1 MDRWDRFDKTL
12 LHNKEDFYSSLN
24 MEGITDADYRH
35 AKKVFKEFKIANLG
49 EYYNLYVQSDTILL
63 VDVFVSFRN
72 NVLKYMNLILLIFI
86 STWINMAS
94 IFKKDRNKIRITD

>member
-1 MDRWDRFDKTL
+1 
-12 LHNKEDFYSSLN
+12 

-35 AKKVFKEFKIANLG
+35 AKKVLKEFKIDNLG

-72 NVLKYMNLILLIFI
+72 IVLKYMNLILLIFI